1 LPGSNATSL
10 HGSSAAGSTALITG
24 ASAGLGAEFAR
35 QLAAKGND
43 LVLVAR
49 RGERLAALAQE
60 LAATYGVQA
69 HVLVADLQSPQAP
82 AELVDQLEGR
92 NLSIDILINNAGSA
106 GPDLLQDRDWPE
118 HRGYIELMMTSA
130 AALTHL
136 LVPGMV
142 ERGHGQVLNVASVAG
157 RLMRANDT
165 TYGPAKAYLIA
176 LSEALASSL
185 KGTGVQVMA
194 LCPGF
199 TRTEFHSEP
208 HMHALRD
215 AIPAWLWY
223 DAKTVVAEGLRA
235 LARGRVVYSSGR
247 LYRLIDPFTQS
258 VFTRFLLRGIRRS

>member
-1 LPGSNATSL
+1 LLEPGTAR
-10 HGSSAAGSTALITG
+10 TALVTG

-35 QLAAKGND
+35 QLAAGGND
-43 LVLVAR
+43 VVLVAR
-49 RGERLAALAQE
+49 REERLTALAQE
-60 LAATYGVQA
+60 IASTFGVET
-69 HVLVADLQSPQAP
+69 HVLVADLQAP
-82 AELVDQLEGR
+82 EAPSALVEQLNR
-92 NLSIDILINNAGSA
+92 LNLTIDILINNAGSA
-106 GPDLLQDRDWPE
+106 GPDLLADRDWAE
-118 HRGYIELMMTSA
+118 HRTYIELMMTSV

-142 ERGHGQVLNVASVAG
+142 ERGQGQVLNVASVAG

-185 KGTGVQVMA
+185 KGSGVQVMA

-223 DAKTVVAEGLRA
+223 DAKTVVTEGLRA
-235 LARGRVVYSSGR
+235 LARGRVVYNSGR

-258 VFTRFLLRGIRRS
+258 VFTRFVLRGIRRSS

>member
-1 LPGSNATSL
+1 MSL
-10 HGSSAAGSTALITG
+10 SGSSNTVRTALVTG

-35 QLAAKGND
+35 QLAALGNQ

-49 RGERLAALAQE
+49 RKDRLTVLAEE
-60 LAATYGVQA
+60 LSETYGVQA
-69 HVLVADLQSPQAP
+69 HVLAADLQDPQAP
-82 AELVDQLEGR
+82 AQLLEQLR
-92 NLSIDILINNAGSA
+92 RLNLSIDTLINNAGSA
-106 GPDLLQDRDWPE
+106 GPDLLHDRDWPE
-118 HRGYIELMMTSA
+118 HRAYIELMMTSA

-185 KGTGVQVMA
+185 QGTGVQVMA

-223 DAKTVVAEGLRA
+223 DTKTVVSEGLRA
-235 LARGRVVYSSGR
+235 MARGRVVYNSGR

-258 VFTRFLLRGIRRS
+258 VFTRFLFRKIRRS

>member
-1 LPGSNATSL
+1 MGTQR
-10 HGSSAAGSTALITG
+10 TALITG

-35 QLAAKGND
+35 QLATQGTH

-49 RGERLAALAQE
+49 REGRLARLAHE
-60 LAATYGVQA
+60 LSVAHGIQAT
-69 HVLVADLQSPQAP
+69 VLVADLSEASAP
-82 AELVDQLEGR
+82 EALFAELNRR
-92 NLSIDILINNAGSA
+92 NLTIDVLINNAGAA
-106 GPDLLQDRDWPE
+106 GPDLLNDRNWAE
-118 HRGYIELMMTSA
+118 HRAYVELMMTSA
-130 AALTHL
+130 AALAHFV
-136 LVPGMV
+136 VPGMV
-142 ERGHGQVLNVASVAG
+142 ERGFGQVLNVASMAG

-185 KGTGVQVMA
+185 KGSGVNVMA

-215 AIPAWLWY
+215 AIPNWLWY
-223 DAKTVVAEGLRA
+223 DAEVVVAEGLRA

-247 LYRLIDPFTQS
+247 LYRLVDPLTQS